1 MQGKRAAR
9 SLGISYPE
17 YAKMVEEIK
26 EKLASLKVCKISL
39 VFSLA
44 AFRGIASHAEMK
56 AFLRVCKSEFV
67 LDKSQVSRMLGV
79 AEVFGNEDGTA
90 LAEKWQGYSYTVLA
104 EMLSLPEE
112 ERDKVKPSWTV
123 KNVRDFKKLLSKG
136 EKEETEEEA
145 DEPDDEFVRFRKF
158 TKAQLC
164 REILRLEQELSNL
177 RKENLNHEK
186 ESKIKVESRPHV

>member
-1 MQGKRAAR
+1 MKQAKRAAR
-9 SLGISYPE
+9 SLGISYSE
-17 YAKMVEEIK
+17 YTKIVDEIK

-44 AFRGIASHAEMK
+44 AFRGIASRAELK
-56 AFLRVCKSEFV
+56 TFLRVCKSEFV

-79 AEVFGNEDGTA
+79 AEVFGNEAGTA
-90 LAEKWQGYSYTVLA
+90 LAEKWQGFSYTVLA

-123 KNVRDFKKLLSKG
+123 KNVRDYKKLLAKD

-145 DEPDDEFVRFRKF
+145 DDPDDEFVRFKKF

-164 REILRLEQELSNL
+164 REILRLEQEILEL
-177 RKENLNHEK
+177 KK
-186 ESKIKVESRPHV
+186 

>member
-9 SLGISYPE
+9 SLGIGYSE
-17 YAKMVEEIK
+17 YAKIVEEIK
-26 EKLASLKVCKISL
+26 EKLATLNGSKFSL

-44 AFRGIASHAEMK
+44 AFRGIASRAELK
-56 AFLRVCKSEFV
+56 TFLRVCRSEFV

-79 AEVFGNEDGTA
+79 AEVFGNEAGTA
-90 LAEKWQGYSYTVLA
+90 LAEKWQNFSYTVLA

-123 KNVRDFKKLLSKG
+123 KNVRDYKKLLAKD
-136 EKEETEEEA
+136 EKQENEEEA

-164 REILRLEQELSNL
+164 REILRLEDELQKM
-177 RKENLNHEK
+177 RKESLCHEK
-186 ESKIKVESRPHV
+186 EG